1 MKGFACEVRL
11 GRYCAGA
18 TTHQS
23 WRGGDV
29 RTLGAI
35 CGARRMAETAAL
47 LADDEIPER
56 PLPQC
61 VLALPYALRF
71 LLVTDPDAL
80 KGISGARMAP

>member
-1 MKGFACEVRL
+1 
-11 GRYCAGA
+11 
-18 TTHQS
+18 
-23 WRGGDV
+23 
-29 RTLGAI
+29 
-35 CGARRMAETAAL
+35 MAETAAL